1 MPSRSVAR
9 EFLNQHRIA
18 VIGVS
23 RNKDDFS
30 RLMYRKF
37 QDSGYEVF
45 AVNPMAV
52 STESMHYYR
61 SVRDVPAPVDGALV
75 MVPAAQ
81 AAAVVRDCQAAGIR
95 RVWLYSTGGKDGAVS
110 PEAVALAR
118 SAGMAVMDGT
128 CPFMFL
134 GSFPHKI
141 HRLFTHF
148 DP

>member
-18 VIGVS
+18 IVGVS

-30 RLMYRKF
+30 RLVYKKF
-37 QDSGYEVF
+37 QDSGYELY
-45 AVNPMAV
+45 AVNPTAE

-61 SVRDVPAPVDGALV
+61 SVRDLPDPVDGALV

-81 AAAVVRDCQAAGIR
+81 SAGVVQDCQAAGIR
-95 RVWLYSTGGKDGAVS
+95 RVWLYRSSGQGSVS

-118 SAGMAVMDGT
+118 SAGMAVVDGA